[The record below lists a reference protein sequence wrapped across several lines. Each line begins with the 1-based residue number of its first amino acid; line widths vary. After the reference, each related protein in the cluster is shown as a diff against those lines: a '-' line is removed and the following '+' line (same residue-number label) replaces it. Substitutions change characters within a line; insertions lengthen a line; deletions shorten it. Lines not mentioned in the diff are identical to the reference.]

1 MLTLYD
7 GTTSVCAIKVRLA
20 LHEKGIAFDSHN
32 IDLRAGEQF
41 DPDTPKLNPNAVVPT
56 LVDSD
61 DVVINPRSF
70 CNTWKTP
77 ARSSRCCPTGRSTG
91 RKCGLDEAGGRRNSS
106 QYR

>member
-41 DPDTPKLNPNAVVPT
+41 DPGYLKLNPNGEA
-56 LVDSD
+56 D
-61 DVVINPRSF
+61 IGRQRRRGH
-70 CNTWKTP
+70 
-77 ARSSRCCPTGRSTG
+77 RSSAILQCLEDFDPISAAARRGARPGASTD
-91 RKCGLDEAGGRRNSS
+91 RMKRVDDAIHPVSVA
-106 QYR
+106 